1 VAYARGAKILQVNYV
16 PHLDYRAMRSLVLFV
31 LLLASIPAALSSQA
45 AGYRYGGTFI
55 GAVIAEDGIVMAS
68 DSRTTF
74 MDGSGRAFGYL
85 DGMPK
90 IYVDRGSAVAVSGL
104 SSLKGELFSSF
115 VRRNEYLLARPVNE
129 ILFGFLVW
137 LPFQN
142 SEAVG
147 LISAGFI
154 GGKPMICTK
163 SPILDQACSNVGFI
177 NNKNSPML
185 RDRLTMLGR
194 PLKSTDAAAALR
206 AAIVHS
212 ASTDPTVGGPISIVK
227 LNVDGPPQWFEN
239 QPDDRGLTQICDL
252 VREHRSGHRRIIP
265 ARTRQELELHLDAA
279 CPR

>member
-1 VAYARGAKILQVNYV
+1 
-16 PHLDYRAMRSLVLFV
+16 MR
-31 LLLASIPAALSSQA
+31 LLAVLTSFFAVISGQV

-85 DGMPK
+85 DGMQK

-115 VRRNEYLLARPVNE
+115 VRRNDYLLARPVNE

-154 GGKPMICTK
+154 GGKPMICAK
-163 SPILDQACSNVGFI
+163 APILDQVCSNVGFI
-177 NNKNSPML
+177 SSKNSAVL
-185 RDRLTMLGR
+185 RDQLLGLGR
-194 PLKSTDAAAALR
+194 IPKVADGAAALKVAIQESAR
-206 AAIVHS
+206 ADRTI
-212 ASTDPTVGGPISIVK
+212 GGPISILK
-227 LNVDGPPQWFEN
+227 LTVDGSPEWLENPPVDN
-239 QPDDRGLTQICDL
+239 GLTQVCEL
-252 VREHRSGHRRIIP
+252 VRDHRTGRRRIVP
-265 ARTRQELELHLDAA
+265 AGTTPELDVHLNAA
-279 CPR
+279 CPK